1 MLMLHGP
8 GTPAPHHAVEDPDV
22 EPDDGADEADA
33 DQFEDELFGLLAHL
47 EHLREGLEET
57 LPARPAVAAV
67 LVGEVMDRV
76 TAFADEQCPLGPG
89 PEGAEAHARQTDFQA
104 AWLTL
109 KDELKAPGPTPPGG
123 GAARRCWDLLYDAV
137 FAHFVVFTSRFP
149 TSRSARGWV
158 EVAAT
163 FVTELKRTLRDPDG
177 PPQP

>member
-8 GTPAPHHAVEDPDV
+8 GTPKPPVAAADPDL
-22 EPDDGADEADA
+22 EPNDADEQDA
-33 DQFEDELFGLLAHL
+33 EQFEDELFGLLAHV
-47 EHLREGLEET
+47 EHLREGLAESW
-57 LPARPAVAAV
+57 PARPAVAAV
-67 LVGEVMDRV
+67 LAGELMDRV
-76 TAFADEQCPLGPG
+76 SAFAAEHCPLGPG
-89 PEGAEAHARQTDFQA
+89 PEGAEAHARQADFQA
-104 AWLTL
+104 AWRTVQ
-109 KDELKAPGPTPPGG
+109 KGVRVAGPRPPDG
-123 GAARRCWDLLYDAV
+123 GAARRCWTTLYDAV